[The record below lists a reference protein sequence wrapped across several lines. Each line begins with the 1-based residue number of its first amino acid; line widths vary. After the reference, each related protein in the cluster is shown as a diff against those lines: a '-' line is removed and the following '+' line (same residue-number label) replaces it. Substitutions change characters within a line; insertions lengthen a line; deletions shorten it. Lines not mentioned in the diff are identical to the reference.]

1 MKQVLKIALGV
12 VLGFVLLVVGCT
24 ALILETDKSTDSP
37 DNPTTQEEK
46 IKEEPVKEDK
56 EEPAEEPVAKEP
68 KEEAQEP
75 VAQEEEAVEEE
86 APETA
91 IPEEE
96 AVPFEYEQ
104 ALKSAQNYV
113 DVLHFSRQG
122 LKQQLTSEYG
132 SGFSEEAAEYAL
144 EHVDVD
150 YKQEAVEA
158 AESYLDTM
166 SFSRDGLKQQL
177 TSEYGSGFTEEEAE
191 YALDQVYK

>member
-24 ALILETDKSTDSP
+24 ALILETDNGTDDV

-46 IKEEPVKEDK
+46 VKEEPVKEDK
-56 EEPAEEPVAKEP
+56 EEPTEEP

-86 APETA
+86 VPEAA
-91 IPEEE
+91 IPEEDE
-96 AVPFEYEQ
+96 VVPFEYEQ

-113 DVLHFSRQG
+113 DTLHFSRQG

-158 AESYLDTM
+158 AESYLDAM
-166 SFSRDGLKQQL
+166 SFSREGLKQQL

>member
-24 ALILETDKSTDSP
+24 ALILETDNGTDDV

-46 IKEEPVKEDK
+46 VKEEPVKEDK
-56 EEPAEEPVAKEP
+56 EEPAEEP
-68 KEEAQEP
+68 KEETQEP

-86 APETA
+86 VPEAA

-113 DVLHFSRQG
+113 DTLHFSRQG

-150 YKQEAVEA
+150 YKEEAVEA
-158 AESYLDTM
+158 TQSYLDAM
-166 SFSRDGLKQQL
+166 SFSRQELKQQL

>member
-24 ALILETDKSTDSP
+24 ALILETDNGTDSP
-37 DNPTTQEEK
+37 DNSTTQEEK
-46 IKEEPVKEDK
+46 VKEEPVKEDK
-56 EEPAEEPVAKEP
+56 EEPAEEP
-68 KEEAQEP
+68 KEETQEP

-86 APETA
+86 VPEAA
-91 IPEEE
+91 IPEEDE
-96 AVPFEYEQ
+96 VVPFEYEQ

-113 DVLHFSRQG
+113 DTLHFSRQG

-158 AESYLDTM
+158 AQSYLDAM
-166 SFSRDGLKQQL
+166 SFSRQELKQQL

>member
-1 MKQVLKIALGV
+1 MKQILKIALGV

-24 ALILETDKSTDSP
+24 ALILETDNNTENIDKP
-37 DNPTTQEEK
+37 ATQEEQ

-56 EEPAEEPVAKEP
+56 EEPAEEP
-68 KEEAQEP
+68 KEETQEP

-86 APETA
+86 VPEAA

-96 AVPFEYEQ
+96 VPFEYEQ

-113 DVLHFSRQG
+113 DTLHFSRQG

-150 YKQEAVEA
+150 YYQEAVEA

-166 SFSRDGLKQQL
+166 SFSRDELKQQL

>member
-1 MKQVLKIALGV
+1 MKQVLKVALGI

-24 ALILETDKSTDSP
+24 ALILETDNNTENIDKP
-37 DNPTTQEEK
+37 ATQEEQ

-56 EEPAEEPVAKEP
+56 EEP

-86 APETA
+86 VPEAA
-91 IPEEE
+91 IPEEDE
-96 AVPFEYEQ
+96 VVPFEYEQ

-113 DVLHFSRQG
+113 DTLHFSRQG

-150 YKQEAVEA
+150 YKEEAVEA
-158 AESYLDTM
+158 AQSYLDAM
-166 SFSRDGLKQQL
+166 SFSRQELKQQL